1 MSHRWLN
8 WKRIFLDSFVFRLLR
23 NFTNKFMIDH
33 TYHWIVNFQQLL
45 ARLGPYLGLYQIEY
59 ILKIRSQKDWQP
71 LLNTKDQRLST
82 RLTLKPLK
90 RIRHHRRNLATQT
103 MGPDDREVLMEKI
116 VAFAGIA
123 APGGKMTLNSTL
135 I

>member
-71 LLNTKDQRLST
+71 LLNTKDQRLPT

-90 RIRHHRRNLATQT
+90 GFGITGENLRHRKWAQ
-103 MGPDDREVLMEKI
+103 MI
-116 VAFAGIA
+116 
-123 APGGKMTLNSTL
+123 GKS
-135 I
+135 